1 MTVYLDMVIL
11 LNFLVD
17 YLLLLG
23 TNRLSGYPAGWGRT
37 ALGALAGS
45 LYTGACL
52 LPGFAF
58 LGNFLWRM
66 IFLLLVG
73 VVSFGFSGNGLRRTA
88 VFLLLC
94 MALGGLAMAMGNGN
108 IKNLLAAAF
117 VLFLACTFGF
127 RSKLGAVNYV
137 PVELQYGKTHIRLTA
152 LCDTGN
158 SLCDPLTGRPVL
170 VVCGEIAN
178 RLTGLTKQQL
188 LAPLETISCGAY
200 PGLRLIPYR
209 SVGQSGGLLLAMR
222 IPQVKIGKW
231 QGSSLVA
238 FAPEQLSREGG
249 YQALTGGMAC

>member
-23 TNRLSGYPAGWGRT
+23 TNRLSGYPPGWGKA
-37 ALGALAGS
+37 ALGALLGS
-45 LYTGACL
+45 LYAGACL

-58 LGNFLWRM
+58 LGNFFWRM
-66 IFLLLVG
+66 LLMLLVG
-73 VVSFGFSGNGLRRTA
+73 FISFGFSVSGLRRTF
-88 VFLLLC
+88 VFLLLS
-94 MALGGLAMAMGNGN
+94 MALGGIALAMGKGDIFSLLTAASV
-108 IKNLLAAAF
+108 LAAVCA
-117 VLFLACTFGF
+117 FGF
-127 RSKLGAVNYV
+127 RAKVGSVNYV

-158 SLCDPLTGRPVL
+158 SLRDPITGRPVL
-170 VVCGEIAN
+170 VVCDEIAG

-188 LAPLETISCGAY
+188 SAPLETISCGAY
-200 PGLRLIPYR
+200 PGLRLIPYS
-209 SVGQSGGLLLAMR
+209 SVGQPGGLMLAMR

-238 FAPEQLSREGG
+238 FAPEKLSREGA
-249 YQALTGGMAC
+249 YQALTGGMAS

>member
-1 MTVYLDMVIL
+1 MTVYLNMVIL

-23 TNRLSGYPAGWGRT
+23 TNRLTGYPSGWGKT
-37 ALGALAGS
+37 ALGALVGS
-45 LYTGACL
+45 LYAGACM

-58 LGNFLWRM
+58 LGNFFWR
-66 IFLLLVG
+66 ILFLLLVG
-73 VVSFGFSGNGLRRTA
+73 IISFGFSGSGLRRTA

-94 MALGGLAMAMGNGN
+94 MALGGLAMAMGNRN
-108 IKNLLAAAF
+108 SKNLLAAALL
-117 VLFLACTFGF
+117 LFLVCAFGF
-127 RSKLGAVNYV
+127 RTKLGAVNYV

-158 SLCDPLTGRPVL
+158 SLRDPLTGRPVL

-200 PGLRLIPYR
+200 PGLQLIPYS
-209 SVGQSGGLLLAMR
+209 SVGQPGGLLLAIK

-238 FAPEQLSREGG
+238 FAPEQFSAEGG